1 MWILDELQW
10 TSENFRMI
18 SENAISKGI
27 YSGRSLSIASGVPEN
42 MLSRLKTDAKNPSL
56 FPVVAMCKVSGTS
69 LDEMYDIIPR
79 KEEPTEKLSL
89 DTAVKV
95 QEEKLRS
102 LEELSKSK
110 DRIIRNQEKRLR
122 HQIITIVILGC
133 LLFLTLVYGLVMDRM
148 VPHTGIFQYTESETI

>member
-1 MWILDELQW
+1 MQELEW
-10 TSENFRMI
+10 TSENFDT
-18 SENAISKGI
+18 ISKNAAARGI
-27 YSGRSLSIASGVPEN
+27 YSGHALSIASGVPEN
-42 MLSRLKTDAKNPSL
+42 MLYRLKTDAKNPSL
-56 FPVVAMCKVSGTS
+56 FPVVAMCKASGTS
-69 LDEMYDIIPR
+69 LDEMYDIIPHE
-79 KEEPTEKLSL
+79 EEPSEKLSL

-102 LEELSKSK
+102 MEELSKSK

-148 VPHTGIFQYTESETI
+148 VPHTGIFQYTQSETI